1 MFEKFA
7 QDAAKFIFLPFWIL
21 SVFPAGDQLHFNSKK
36 RGIYLHGWTCF
47 WKSKDWCHSNPLIF
61 KSTAW
66 LGVGHLLTIKL
77 EFNGPCSSSSLAQ
90 HILLPDLSSWSDTSY
105 PKIPRL
111 CREFWRHLES
121 KDWKKKKILYI
132 IYPSQIDLKKKMRGV
147 IPEWFI
153 HVFILQLKK
162 QKLREIGVFPKDL
175 GSLILWVVYFS

>member
-1 MFEKFA
+1 MPQSSFS
-7 QDAAKFIFLPFWIL
+7 FLSGS
-21 SVFPAGDQLHFNSKK
+21 SVCSTHWGDQLHFNSKK

-66 LGVGHLLTIKL
+66 LGVGHLLTINL

-121 KDWKKKKILYI
+121 KDWKKKKKILCI
-132 IYPSQIDLKKKMRGV
+132 IYPSQIDLKKKNERSDTWV
-147 IPEWFI
+147 IHSCLHFTVEETEAQRDRR
-153 HVFILQLKK
+153 L
-162 QKLREIGVFPKDL
+162 
-175 GSLILWVVYFS
+175 S